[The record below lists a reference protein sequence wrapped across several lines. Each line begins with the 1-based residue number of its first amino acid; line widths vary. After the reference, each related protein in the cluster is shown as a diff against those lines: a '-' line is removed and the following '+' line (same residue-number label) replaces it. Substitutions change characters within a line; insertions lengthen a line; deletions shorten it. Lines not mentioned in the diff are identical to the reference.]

1 MKSMHDTKMV
11 TIFLPSC
18 FILIVRA
25 VHFLMDQDKDGE
37 RVGEQGGGGHELFN
51 FLGGGLGL
59 HFAKFLT
66 CFALVHT

>member
-37 RVGEQGGGGHELFN
+37 RVGEQGGG
-51 FLGGGLGL
+51 
-59 HFAKFLT
+59 A
-66 CFALVHT
+66 